1 VSRQRRQRLEAF
13 IHPLVDLDCF
23 SSKQAK
29 AHCSGTPPAHVSRLL
44 QQLVRDGLLRESKLD
59 GTLVYQW
66 QQNKPLIHEAMR
78 WIDRQVC
85 ETRGVA
91 SLTRSRS
98 RERLLRCGA
107 NSLSDAELVSVL
119 VRVALATEPAM
130 DVGQRIAAQFS
141 FHWRELADATLD
153 ELREIAPAITRSS
166 YLQIM
171 AGIELGRRIALA
183 DRPYESMEGIT
194 STDQAIEFCRQA
206 FRRLAVDGVQEEF
219 HLVTLDTK
227 HKPIGTHQVTVGTL
241 DAALVH
247 PREVF
252 RPAIRHSAAAVLLVH
267 NHPSGDPK
275 PSREDQL
282 VTQQLTEAGK
292 LLGIQVLDHI
302 VVARN
307 GCVSVRELA
316 S

>member
-1 VSRQRRQRLEAF
+1 MNRQRRQRLEAV
-13 IHPLVDLDCF
+13 IHPLVDLERF
-23 SSKQAK
+23 SLDEAK
-29 AHCSGTPPAHVSRLL
+29 AQCTAASPSHVTRLL
-44 QQLVRDGLLRESKLD
+44 RQLVRDGLLRESSQA
-59 GTLVYQW
+59 GEIVYQW
-66 QQNKPLIHEAMR
+66 QRSQPPIEEARR

-85 ETRGVA
+85 EA
-91 SLTRSRS
+91 RSDATAQRNRI

-107 NSLSDAELVSVL
+107 KSLSDAELLSIL

-130 DVGQRIAAQFS
+130 EVGQRIANQFS
-141 FHWRELADATLD
+141 FHWRELSDATLG
-153 ELREIAPAITRSS
+153 ELRTIAPAMTPSG
-166 YLQIM
+166 YTQIM

-183 DRPYESMEGIT
+183 DRPFESVEGIT
-194 STDQAIEFCRQA
+194 STDRAIEFCRHA
-206 FRRLAVDGVQEEF
+206 FRRLAWDGVQEEF

-252 RPAIRHSAAAVLLVH
+252 RPAIRHAAAAVLLVH
-267 NHPSGDPK
+267 NHPSGDPN

-282 VTQQLTEAGK
+282 VTEQLTEAGK

-302 VVARN
+302 VVARS
-307 GCVSVRELA
+307 GCVSVRELTR
-316 S
+316 

>member
-1 VSRQRRQRLEAF
+1 MSRQRRQRLEAV

-23 SSKQAK
+23 SSEQAK
-29 AHCSGTPPAHVSRLL
+29 AHCSGTSPSHVSRLL
-44 QQLVRDGLLRESKLD
+44 RQLVRDGLLRESKL
-59 GTLVYQW
+59 GGNTVYQW
-66 QQNKPLIHEAMR
+66 QRSKPPMQEARR

-85 ETRGVA
+85 EARSVA
-91 SLTRSRS
+91 PPRSRV

-107 NSLSDAELVSVL
+107 NSLSDAELLSVL
-119 VRVALATEPAM
+119 VRVALTTEPAM
-130 DVGQRIAAQFS
+130 EVGQRIANQFS
-141 FHWRELADATLD
+141 LHWRELADATLG
-153 ELREIAPAITRSS
+153 ELRDIAPAMTRSS
-166 YLQIM
+166 YTQIM

-183 DRPYESMEGIT
+183 DRPYESVEGIT

-206 FRRLAVDGVQEEF
+206 FRRLAFDGVQEEF

-252 RPAIRHSAAAVLLVH
+252 RPAIRHAAAAVLLVH

-302 VVARN
+302 VVARS